1 MRTVA
6 EYRTHADKCRE
17 LANLITI
24 PVDKKILEEMAQSWG
39 FSRSPGQFRFC
50 FFNAACRGLGAGSR
64 CRPYASFLSLQ
75 RYGCASSPTRLRLPP
90 SRSLRAFIRCS

>member
-24 PVDKKILEEMAQSWG
+24 PGGAEAESSELETT
-39 FSRSPGQFRFC
+39 RFDRLALV
-50 FFNAACRGLGAGSR
+50 AAEVQ
-64 CRPYASFLSLQ
+64 SFL
-75 RYGCASSPTRLRLPP
+75 R
-90 SRSLRAFIRCS
+90 